1 VVFATILHRLV
12 FLSSTSVR
20 ASRRSM
26 SSSTPEEDPQASS
39 AEGQRTPATAKK
51 AAASSVKTSR
61 LRRPQVKKPVAED
74 E

>member
-1 VVFATILHRLV
+1 
-12 FLSSTSVR
+12 
-20 ASRRSM
+20 M

-39 AEGQRTPATAKK
+39 AERQRTPATVKK